1 MSWEGGWLEFTMING
16 KGLVRFADGS
26 GVKGGLTAA
35 PSHGA
40 CQGLV
45 EKANESSR
53 EQGSAP
59 GGRLMSSCRKDQSQ
73 GWNCKKRVS
82 GVEEKQSQR
91 PWEENHL
98 L

>member
-1 MSWEGGWLEFTMING
+1 MSWEGGWLEFTRING
-16 KGLVRFADGS
+16 KGLVRFVDGS
-26 GVKGGLTAA
+26 GVKVGLTAA
-35 PSHGA
+35 LSHGA

-59 GGRLMSSCRKDQSQ
+59 GGIFMSSCREDQSQ
-73 GWNCKKRVS
+73 GWNRKKRVS
-82 GVEEKQSQR
+82 GAEEQSQR